1 MNLQDFMFP
10 ITERSVAINNGQNDI
25 SDWDNVS
32 TFLTSDYKA
41 IVREDTNEPI
51 SIVKNSYQVVPNE
64 TLINKL
70 MHELVLIDTPFKI
83 DPSHSF
89 CENNR
94 MRLQVTFPDLTLKD
108 EESGIALSL
117 FLHNSYDMS
126 EGVRMFWGAI
136 RAICANGCVFGKVLS
151 QFYGRHTQGF
161 QIANLRET
169 LTATYDMIPAIQH
182 RIDELRSM
190 PVTDQVKVDL
200 EKEVGKRMA
209 KEVLPNADMLSQWQ
223 LYNALTHVIS
233 HSIEQRLR
241 ARYQMAVSRVFQL

>member
-10 ITERSVAINNGQNDI
+10 ICERPVAINNGRNDI
-25 SDWDNVS
+25 TNWDNLS
-32 TFLTSDYKA
+32 TFLSSDYKA
-41 IVREDTNEPI
+41 IVREDTNENI
-51 SIVKNSYQVVPNE
+51 SIVKRTYQVVPNE

-108 EESGIALSL
+108 DESGIALSL

-169 LTATYDMIPAIQH
+169 LTATYDMIPTIQN
-182 RIDELRSM
+182 RIDELRSL
-190 PVTDQVKVDL
+190 PVTGKLKEDV

-209 KEVLPNADMLSQWQ
+209 NEVLPNSVHLSQWQ
-223 LYNALTHVIS
+223 LYNALTHIIS
-233 HSIEQRLR
+233 HSIEQRLQ

>member
-51 SIVKNSYQVVPNE
+51 SIVKNTYQVVSNE
-64 TLINKL
+64 VLINKL
-70 MHELVLIDTPFKI
+70 MHELVQIDTPFKI

-94 MRLQVTFPDLTLKD
+94 MRLQVTFSDLCLKD
-108 EESGIALSL
+108 DESGMALSL
-117 FLHNSYDMS
+117 YLHNSYDMS

-136 RAICANGCVFGKVLS
+136 RHICSNGSVFGKVLS
-151 QFYGRHTQGF
+151 QYYARHTQGF
-161 QIANLRET
+161 QITNLRKT
-169 LTATYDMIPAIQH
+169 LTETYDMIPAIQN
-182 RIDELRSM
+182 RINELRSM
-190 PVTDQVKVDL
+190 PVTEQVKEDL

-209 KEVLPNADMLSQWQ
+209 KEVLPDAGTLSQWN
-223 LYNALTHVIS
+223 LYNLLTHLIS

-241 ARYQMAVSRVFQL
+241 ARYQMAVSKVFQL

>member
-1 MNLQDFMFP
+1 MNLQEFMFP
-10 ITERSVAINNGQNDI
+10 ITERPVAINNGRNDI
-25 SDWDNVS
+25 SDWDNVQ

-108 EESGIALSL
+108 DESGIALSL
-117 FLHNSYDMS
+117 YLHNSYDMS

-161 QIANLRET
+161 QISNLRKT
-169 LTATYDMIPAIQH
+169 LTETYDMIPTIQN

-190 PVTDQVKVDL
+190 PVTGKLKEDV

-209 KEVLPNADMLSQWQ
+209 KEVLPTADMLSQWQ
-223 LYNALTHVIS
+223 LYNALTNIIS

>member
-10 ITERSVAINNGQNDI
+10 ITERPVAINNGRNDI
-25 SDWDNVS
+25 SDWDNLS

-94 MRLQVTFPDLTLKD
+94 MRLQVTFPQLSLKD
-108 EESGIALSL
+108 DESRIALSL
-117 FLHNSYDMS
+117 YLHNSYDMS

-136 RAICANGCVFGKVLS
+136 RAICSNGSVFGKVLS
-151 QFYGRHTQGF
+151 QFYARHTQGF
-161 QIANLRET
+161 QISNLRKT
-169 LTATYDMIPAIQH
+169 LTETYDMIPAIQN
-182 RIDELRSM
+182 RINELRSL
-190 PVTDQVKVDL
+190 PVSAQVKEDL
-200 EKEVGKRMA
+200 EKEVGKKMA

-223 LYNALTHVIS
+223 LYNALTHIIS
-233 HSIEQRLR
+233 HSVEQRLR
-241 ARYQMAVSRVFQL
+241 ARYQIAVSKVFQL

>member
-10 ITERSVAINNGQNDI
+10 ITERPVAINNGRNDI
-25 SDWDNVS
+25 SDWDNLQ
-32 TFLTSDYKA
+32 TFLTNDYKA

-51 SIVKNSYQVVPNE
+51 SIVKNTYQVVPNE

-89 CENNR
+89 VTNER
-94 MRLQVTFPDLTLKD
+94 MRLQVTFPQLRLSDD
-108 EESGIALSL
+108 ESDIALSL
-117 FLHNSYDMS
+117 YLHNSYDLS
-126 EGVRMFWGAI
+126 EGIRMFFGAI
-136 RAICANGCVFGKVLS
+136 RLVCDNGCVFGKVLS
-151 QFYGRHTQGF
+151 QFYARHTQGF
-161 QIANLRET
+161 QISNLRKT
-169 LTATYDMIPAIQH
+169 LTKTYDMIPAIQN
-182 RIDELRSM
+182 RINELNSL
-190 PVTDQVKVDL
+190 PVTDQVKEDL
-200 EKEVGKRMA
+200 EKEVGKRMS

-223 LYNALTHVIS
+223 LYNALTHIIS